1 MKFVNNLNK
10 QKIKIIFTIKFFL
23 LAQTNAQLRQLEGS
37 NNDSLHVY
45 GPNMSAF
52 IKALEKKYSSKGFK
66 DMPLGPIG
74 RYIEVIDKKNRS
86 VVENI
91 LGGMLQSFVVSN
103 IEDRKTLDHLMRQ
116 SNIKG
121 SIIISKFGNPAYD
134 ISRGMCRAVPNTEL
148 LYSAIRVSKND
159 ILNILVDLIHIETIL
174 LSEDSKLVETL
185 TSNIENVPRN
195 LQKIYLLSPMLE
207 YYPAPHYRFY
217 GCQDRPPRYIQVDT
231 TELKNSLEL
240 NLNKYTN
247 VQKSLENEIKTLERQ
262 LQTQD
267 NSRKE
272 KHGLMRSLES
282 KITSLKSQINE
293 IKLFEYP
300 SSSSSDILRNEV
312 NELKKQCETVA
323 QSIENEKTKVG
334 ELTILVQAREQD
346 LKNIKKKRTEILTEM
361 AEMKSKVDLQ
371 KDKLHKITSDA
382 TYGKVEFERRT
393 ALLNQTKAAKDEVL
407 KKKTVLDEK
416 ANKSGMPR
424 INSERTIEN
433 VKSTIAKID
442 QKIKQ
447 KCQGNENIDDIT
459 TEFKNI
465 CIQFEK
471 QSALAVI
478 IMESLKNLKKTRTQ
492 RFSLINDLKRNI
504 SIRVKFAFQN
514 LLNLRGY
521 KGELK
526 IDDAKGIL
534 DLIVVPRDSRCEN
547 AVSSTKSLSG
557 GERSFTTVAFLIA
570 LWKSVDFPFYFLDE
584 YDVFTDQVN
593 RSYITKLL
601 IGNAEAIKTRQYVFL
616 TPQDMSEFKSSDFL
630 SIIK

>member
-1 MKFVNNLNK
+1 
-10 QKIKIIFTIKFFL
+10 
-23 LAQTNAQLRQLEGS
+23 
-37 NNDSLHVY
+37 
-45 GPNMSAF
+45 MSAF
-52 IKALEKKYSSKGFK
+52 IKALEKKYDSRGFK

-74 RYIEVIDKKNRS
+74 RYIEVVDSKNRS
-86 VVENI
+86 VVETV

-121 SIIISKFGNPAYD
+121 SIIITKFGSTAYD
-134 ISRGMCRAVPNTEL
+134 ISRGMCRPVPNTEL
-148 LYSAIRVSKND
+148 LHSAIRVSHTV
-159 ILNILVDLIHIETIL
+159 IMNILVDHMHIETIL
-174 LSEDSKLVETL
+174 LSEDSKLIEHL
-185 TSNIENVPRN
+185 SSQRENVPRN
-195 LQKIYLLSPMLE
+195 LQKMYLLKPMLE

-217 GCQDRPPRYIQVDT
+217 SCNDRPPRYIQVNT
-231 TELKNSLEL
+231 TELKSSYTS
-240 NLNKYTN
+240 NLNKLTD
-247 VQKSLENEIKTLERQ
+247 VQKSLEREIKTLERQ
-262 LQTQD
+262 LQTQQD
-267 NSRKE
+267 TRKD
-272 KHGLMRSLES
+272 KHDLMRSLES
-282 KITSLKSQINE
+282 KMTSLKSQINE

-300 SSSSSDILRNEV
+300 SSSSSDILKNEV
-312 NELKKQCETVA
+312 NELKKQCEIVE

-334 ELTILVQAREQD
+334 ELTILVKAREQD
-346 LKNIKKKRTEILTEM
+346 LKNIKKKSTEILSDVSEL
-361 AEMKSKVDLQ
+361 KSKVELQ

-382 TYGKVEFERRT
+382 SFGKVELQHRT
-393 ALLNQTKAAKDEVL
+393 KLLNQTKTAKDEIL
-407 KKKTVLDEK
+407 KKKAIVDEK
-416 ANKSGMPR
+416 AIKSGMPR
-424 INSERTIEN
+424 IESERTVED
-433 VKSTIAKID
+433 VKSAIAKLD
-442 QKIKQ
+442 AKIKQ
-447 KCQGNENIDDIT
+447 KCQVNENIDDIT
-459 TEFKNI
+459 TDFENI
-465 CIQFEK
+465 SIQFEK

-534 DLIVVPRDSRCEN
+534 ELIVIPRDSRCEN

-601 IGNAEAIKTRQYVFL
+601 IGNAESIKTRQYVFL
-616 TPQDMSEFKSSDFL
+616 TPQDMSEFKSSDIL